1 MMKQIVAAVA
11 VLIFFSSCE
20 KTKLEGVPQCINSKI
35 QKIKNQP
42 RWNPPASVTEYR
54 YNDKKVY
61 LFSSDCCDRF
71 EELFD
76 EDCNYICAPGGGI
89 TGKGDMK
96 CTDFYQK
103 AVFVKLVWKDER

>member
-1 MMKQIVAAVA
+1 MKRIVSVVA
-11 VLIFFSSCE
+11 VLILLSSCE
-20 KTKLEGVPQCINSKI
+20 KTKLEGVPQCINNKI

-42 RWNPPASVTEYR
+42 RWNPPASVAEYR

-61 LFSSDCCDRF
+61 LFSSDCCDKF

-96 CTDFYQK
+96 CADFSQK
-103 AVFVKLVWKDER
+103 AVFVKLVWKDNR